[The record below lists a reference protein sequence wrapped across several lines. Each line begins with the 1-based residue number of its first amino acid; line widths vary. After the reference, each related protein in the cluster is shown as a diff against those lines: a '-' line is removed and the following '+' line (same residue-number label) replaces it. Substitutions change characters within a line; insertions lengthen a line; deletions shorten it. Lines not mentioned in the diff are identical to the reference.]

1 MGARGWLFAALLL
14 CGQVMAADT
23 PVSVEALI
31 AEQFAQLD
39 GRIVDRAGLLD
50 ADSTATLKHMLDSH
64 EQQTG
69 EQIVVVTLDSL
80 HGNTLQDFGYQLGRH
95 WGVGEKG
102 KNSGALLIVVP
113 KAHQV
118 RIEVGYGLED
128 RLTDAQSSVIINQV
142 IIPPF
147 KQNRFAQGITAG
159 VNAMVQVLGGKPVHG
174 KVSQKNWVG
183 WIFGLAALFVLV
195 IGFVVIKYGRRTT
208 SSDDDDDAPR
218 PGDSDK
224 RSDSAGGGGSFGG
237 AGATGNW

>member
-1 MGARGWLFAALLL
+1 
-14 CGQVMAADT
+14 MATDT
-23 PVSVEALI
+23 NVSVDALI
-31 AEQFAQLD
+31 AEQFAHLD

-50 ADSTATLKHMLDSH
+50 AASTAALKHTLENH

-80 HGNTLQDFGYQLGRH
+80 RGNTLEDFGYQLGRH

-113 KAHQV
+113 KEHRV

-142 IIPPF
+142 ITPQF

-159 VNAMVQVLGGKPVHG
+159 VNAMVQVLGGHSVHN
-174 KVSQKNWVG
+174 KASHKNGVW
-183 WIFGLAALFVLV
+183 WIFGLAGVFVLV
-195 IGFVVIKYGRRTT
+195 IGFVVIKYGRPTKPT
-208 SSDDDDDAPR
+208 DDDDAPR
-218 PGDSDK
+218 PNDTDK
-224 RSDSAGGGGSFGG
+224 RSDSAGGGGTFGG

>member
-1 MGARGWLFAALLL
+1 MGARGWLFAAVLL
-14 CGQVMAADT
+14 CGQAMAADT
-23 PVSVEALI
+23 NVSVDALI
-31 AEQFAQLD
+31 TEQFAHLD

-50 ADSTATLKHMLDSH
+50 ATSTAKLKHTLETH

-80 HGNTLQDFGYQLGRH
+80 RGNTLEDFGYQLGRH

-113 KAHQV
+113 EEHRV

-142 IIPPF
+142 ITPQF

-159 VNAMVQVLGGKPVHG
+159 VNAMVQVLGGHSVHA
-174 KVSQKNWVG
+174 KASHKNGVW
-183 WIFGLAALFVLV
+183 WIFGLAGVFVLV
-195 IGFVVIKYGRRTT
+195 IGFVVIKYGRPTT
-208 SSDDDDDAPR
+208 PTDDDDDAPR